1 MGERI
6 VSVRYVDA
14 SIGQHP
20 RLTHAFAF
28 CGGKRKSLAL
38 INFYSL

>member
-1 MGERI
+1 MGERV
-6 VSVRYVDA
+6 VSARYVDT
-14 SIGQHP
+14 SFGQSP
-20 RLTHAFAF
+20 GRTHAFAI